1 MYYLLS
7 SLSFILSIIN
17 QSTNQ
22 SMIIIIIIII
32 TIITIVNRPE
42 FEGEP
47 SHHPVDGRS
56 YLHFPHKT
64 YFFRQGV
71 SYIMIF
77 ILIIIVLIVIIGLFV
92 IRIILENRFT
102 FNGIAL
108 GPILVGL
115 IMAVQIQVLNL
126 LYEMIAVKLNDYE
139 NHRTDTKYEDSLIG
153 KTFLFQFINS
163 FANMYY
169 IAFVKPY
176 IPTIDPCYPSCLQT
190 LQTSLGT
197 FYLFYFYT
205 INYLLIYNTFS
216 KFHLFIYSTLFIN
229 LLSIQLFM
237 HRSTV
242 YFSIYPSIYIYM
254 LNHVSTSP
262 SINLSIYLSHN

>member
-1 MYYLLS
+1 M
-7 SLSFILSIIN
+7 II
-17 QSTNQ
+17 
-22 SMIIIIIIII
+22 IIIIIIII
-32 TIITIVNRPE
+32 TIINIVNRPE

-47 SHHPVDGRS
+47 SHHPVDGRN

-64 YFFRQGV
+64 YIFRQGV

-92 IRIILENRFT
+92 IRILLENSFT
-102 FNGIAL
+102 FYGIAL

-190 LQTSLGT
+190 LQTSLGKI
-197 FYLFYFYT
+197 YLF
-205 INYLLIYNTFS
+205 
-216 KFHLFIYSTLFIN
+216 LFLYVF
-229 LLSIQLFM
+229 
-237 HRSTV
+237 
-242 YFSIYPSIYIYM
+242 
-254 LNHVSTSP
+254 
-262 SINLSIYLSHN
+262 

>member
-1 MYYLLS
+1 M
-7 SLSFILSIIN
+7 I
-17 QSTNQ
+17 
-22 SMIIIIIIII
+22 IIIIIIII
-32 TIITIVNRPE
+32 TIIIIVNRPE

-71 SYIMIF
+71 SYITIF

-92 IRIILENRFT
+92 IRILLENRFT
-102 FNGIAL
+102 FYGIAL

-126 LYEMIAVKLNDYE
+126 LYEMIAIKLNDYE
-139 NHRTDTKYEDSLIG
+139 NHRTDTQYEDSLIG

-163 FANMYY
+163 FANMFY

-205 INYLLIYNTFS
+205 FLITYSYILLFLNSIYLSIQLY
-216 KFHLFIYSTLFIN
+216 LSTY
-229 LLSIQLFM
+229 LSIQLFM
-237 HRSTV
+237 HRSIV
-242 YFSIYPSIYIYM
+242 YFSIY
-254 LNHVSTSP
+254 
-262 SINLSIYLSHN
+262 LSIC